1 MSRRRIRT
9 QTEWNVESQ
18 MPVASAPSSF
28 STRSRI
34 SPAALFVNVTAR
46 MPSGAMPH
54 APTR

>member
-9 QTEWNVESQ
+9 HSEWKVDSQT
-18 MPVASAPSSF
+18 PVASAPSSF

-46 MPSGAMPH
+46 MHSGAMPQT
-54 APTR
+54 PTR